1 MQMTE
6 SVIVG
11 TIATEIRSQ
20 ELRGFHAA
28 SAEIARRMVA
38 NKVLLGVI
46 CNKCNSSKV
55 YCCATAHES
64 GKDVACV
71 CVHICFGCGEN
82 IPAAD
87 IIWRATPRESVRCF
101 HCDRLVL

>member
-6 SVIVG
+6 SGIARA
-11 TIATEIRSQ
+11 IATGIMAQ
-20 ELRGFHAA
+20 ELRGFHAT
-28 SAEIARRMVA
+28 SAEIAKRMVA
-38 NKVLLGVI
+38 NKEPLRVV
-46 CNKCNSSKV
+46 CAKCGSSKV
-55 YCCATAHES
+55 YCCAATHAS

-87 IIWRATPRESVRCF
+87 IVWRPTPRDSVRCF